1 MNMNTQLQS
10 LEPQV
15 RVLAATA
22 MSQSLSFC
30 MERKYLT
37 DISASE
43 NKAFELKA
51 IPNTLD
57 STASWIE
64 IQ

>member
-1 MNMNTQLQS
+1 MDQNAQLQS

-37 DISASE
+37 DVSNIE
-43 NKAFELKA
+43 NEAFALEA
-51 IPNTLD
+51 VPSTLD
-57 STASWIE
+57 NSASWIE
-64 IQ
+64 I